1 MCIFQIYPIT
11 KALKE
16 HKYVLIVLPFVL
28 FGSRF
33 FGFEQRCPPDD
44 SGIHV
49 YIRQSIHC
57 WQKAMALYSFILLGA
72 TIHQSAYM
80 LIPFY
85 FIADR
90 ITIADKRKM
99 MLVFF
104 TCCFVAGQ
112 TPAFQNLA
120 EYVSDLPL
128 SLGMEDTQN
137 ALPYSSCKVKRMKL
151 WLLVRWCSLICWLP
165 ILQFGLGLF

>member
-1 MCIFQIYPIT
+1 MVCRFFTVICAVRWNVGADAITYAFMFENGDYRKWSEINGEILFYGLTKLSSQLSIPFVIGMGLCAFFQIYPIT

-57 WQKAMALYSFILLGA
+57 
-72 TIHQSAYM
+72 
-80 LIPFY
+80 
-85 FIADR
+85 
-90 ITIADKRKM
+90 
-99 MLVFF
+99 
-104 TCCFVAGQ
+104 
-112 TPAFQNLA
+112 
-120 EYVSDLPL
+120 
-128 SLGMEDTQN
+128 
-137 ALPYSSCKVKRMKL
+137 
-151 WLLVRWCSLICWLP
+151 
-165 ILQFGLGLF
+165 